1 MISIIICSRLRKC
14 PVVFEEHIHATIG
27 DVPYEIIWIDN
38 SQNDRNMCQA
48 YNFGVTQAKY
58 DYLCFMHEDIV
69 FHSNDWG
76 KMAIDSINDPSIGM
90 LGVQG
95 CVYYCES
102 TTYWTKSYFR
112 KAHIIQD
119 RNGKKEKV
127 YEQDYPCGNEVVA
140 IDGLWMFIK
149 RACFD
154 KGLRWDD
161 NHFRNFHMYDM
172 DMSMQIIHHG
182 YRIKL
187 LEDLWI
193 EHLSWG
199 NFNKDFYEDNIIFHE
214 KWDKFLPVATI
225 KVTDE
230 VKILSQKAA
239 FKEICRVGKE
249 CALSKKR
256 LLMWPYRLATK
267 VSLLLKKDIW
277 S

>member
-14 PVVFEEHIHATIG
+14 PVVFEEHIHTTIG
-27 DVPYEIIWIDN
+27 NVPYEIIWIDN
-38 SQNDRNMCQA
+38 SRNDRNMCQA
-48 YNFGVTQAKY
+48 YNWGVTQAKY

-76 KMAIDSINDPSIGM
+76 KMAIESMDDPSIGM

-127 YEQDYPCGNEVVA
+127 YEQDYPCGSDVVA

-149 RACFD
+149 RECFD

-161 NHFRNFHMYDM
+161 DHFRNFHMDDM
-172 DMSMQIIHHG
+172 DMSMQMIHHG
-182 YRIKL
+182 YRIKI

-214 KWDKFLPVATI
+214 KWDKLLPVATI
-225 KVTDE
+225 KITGE

-239 FKEICRVGKE
+239 FKEICRLGKE